1 MRGTFITSTIL
12 FCVAP
17 FAAAQDTVRLIELFP
32 PDYQYRVSCR
42 VAIEGTLK
50 LPPGKDQPAQ
60 TLKITGKSAIDY
72 HERVLSATGGKVDKT
87 VRKVHQMDFTRNVGG
102 QDQESKLRGE
112 VNLLVIQR
120 LQNLEVP
127 FSPQGALTPQVH
139 IDVEVTHGQLTQRAK
154 HGVAPAASRPVRSGH
169 RAPATSH
176 LVDGQDV
183 HHPVEL

>member
-1 MRGTFITSTIL
+1 MRGMLIASML
-12 FCVAP
+12 FCVATI
-17 FAAAQDTVRLIELFP
+17 ARAQDTVRLIELFP

-72 HERVLSATGGKVDKT
+72 HERVLSATSGKVDKT

-127 FSPQGALTPQVH
+127 FSPQGALTLGEIELVRTDVFTPALAGLLPKAPVRAGDAWTA
-139 IDVEVTHGQLTQRAK
+139 DVEAVKELTDLETIDK
-154 HGVAPAASRPVRSGH
+154 G
-169 RAPATSH
+169 
-176 LVDGQDV
+176 
-183 HHPVEL
+183 